1 MKANQHPGTEAQGAV
16 HHSQGLDK
24 NMLVVWFGLGPV
36 HLHRAF
42 IVKKKKKKRKKMTVV
57 INSEIMS
64 KFYSTKV
71 MHL

>member
-1 MKANQHPGTEAQGAV
+1 MPHP
-16 HHSQGLDK
+16 QGLDK

-42 IVKKKKKKRKKMTVV
+42 IVKKKKRRKKMTVV